1 MELIL
6 IRHADAGDPGPDWPN
21 DDQRPLTKSG
31 KAQSTAIGKAMAR
44 LVPQVD
50 LFCSSPLLRA
60 KQTAALICE
69 STGWPPPEIHDVSPL
84 SRIDEVMQGFEGYG
98 VNTLAYVGHEPT
110 LSMLITWL
118 LTRDDARSV
127 VEMKKGA
134 WALLKTGG
142 RSAVLSWLIT
152 PKAL

>member
-6 IRHADAGDPGPDWPN
+6 IRHADAGDPGPGWPD
-21 DDQRPLTKSG
+21 DDQRPLTKFG
-31 KAQSTAIGKAMAR
+31 EAQSVSIGQALGR
-44 LVPQVD
+44 LVPEVD

-60 KQTAALICE
+60 KQTAARIGE
-69 STGWPPPEIHDVSPL
+69 STGWTHPEIHDVSPL

-98 VNTLAYVGHEPT
+98 VNGLAYVGHEPT

-118 LTRDDARSV
+118 LARDDERAI

-134 WALLKTGG
+134 AALLKLSG
-142 RSAVLSWLIT
+142 RSAVLSWLII